1 MDNKRSF
8 ARIWYRIV
16 IDYFPC
22 SSLGFQDEC
31 TGFFV
36 SSFGVK
42 TIERYAHN
50 VYSLL
55 PHWCIKVRYVFDY
68 DNSAPISELEYSKRV
83 RGWEDLRALLTKD
96 IIQTTV
102 INLFTNSYHLCLRK

>member
-1 MDNKRSF
+1 MENSRSYV
-8 ARIWYRIV
+8 RIWYRIF
-16 IDYFPC
+16 IDYLPG

-31 TGFFV
+31 TGSFV
-36 SSFGVK
+36 SDFGVNA
-42 TIERYAHN
+42 IECYARN
-50 VYSLL
+50 VYPLL
-55 PHWCIKVRYVFDY
+55 PHWCIKVRYEFAY

-102 INLFTNSYHLCLRK
+102 INLFTNPYHLCLRK

>member
-1 MDNKRSF
+1 MENRRSF
-8 ARIWYRIV
+8 SRIWYRIV
-16 IDYFPC
+16 IDYYPG

-31 TGFFV
+31 SGSFV
-36 SSFGVK
+36 SAFGVK

-50 VYSLL
+50 VFPLL
-55 PHWCIKVRYVFDY
+55 PHWCIKVRYEFDY

-83 RGWEDLRALLTKD
+83 RGWEDLRALLVKY